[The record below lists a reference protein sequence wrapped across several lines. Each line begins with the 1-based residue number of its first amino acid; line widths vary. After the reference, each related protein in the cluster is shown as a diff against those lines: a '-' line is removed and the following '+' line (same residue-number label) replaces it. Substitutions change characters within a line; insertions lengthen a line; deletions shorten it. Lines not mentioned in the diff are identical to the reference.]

1 MKIRGHRECR
11 DCGIEWSYYESGSI
25 ACPSC
30 GSVRSRGLD
39 DRTEHTAGRASLD
52 LTPARQAIEE
62 EDLKAGLSIAAT
74 TCRSYR
80 ATAGFI
86 NAGSLE
92 PLSTTYLGATELQYA
107 TREAKLR
114 TTLDDSERR
123 YCYALLNGADSGERP
138 DPDNVPASMHQP
150 RGLADAA
157 SVDAYRSAIR
167 TALGDT
173 VDPAIGRLLTR
184 IDDHRS
190 RIEAL
195 DGAVDPAV
203 GATLIVAVQSV
214 GEHIREESDGLETAR
229 ERLDELV

>member
-11 DCGIEWSYYESGSI
+11 DCGTEWSYYESGSI

-39 DRTEHTAGRASLD
+39 ERTEHTAGQATLD

-62 EDLKAGLSIAAT
+62 EDLSAGLSIAAT
-74 TCRSYR
+74 ACRSYR
-80 ATAGFI
+80 TTAGFI

-92 PLSTTYLGATELQYA
+92 RLSTTYLGATELQYVA
-107 TREAKLR
+107 REATLR
-114 TTLDDSERR
+114 TTLDEPERR
-123 YCYALLNGADSGERP
+123 YCYALLNGVDTGERP
-138 DPDNVPASMHQP
+138 DPDDVPASMHQP

-167 TALGDT
+167 TALADSS
-173 VDPAIGRLLTR
+173 DPAIGRLLTR

-195 DGAVDPAV
+195 DGAVEPVV
-203 GATLIVAVQSV
+203 GATLIDAVQSV
-214 GEHIREESDGLETAR
+214 GAYVREESDGLATAR